1 MSRHPAAASG
11 RPPLSPPRTQ
21 PDPANPP
28 DIGGIKPSVTFRVR
42 RIADENWQITV
53 SCPSLETEYT
63 ISFSSRIEA
72 AQWLASESST
82 WTLGMTGQT
91 AGSLIIEE
99 DGAPALERNSV
110 PGRAPR
116 TESAA

>member
-11 RPPLSPPRTQ
+11 RPPLSPPSTQ
-21 PDPANPP
+21 RDLDNPP

-42 RIADENWQITV
+42 RIADENWQIAV
-53 SCPSLETEYT
+53 SCPSLKTEYT
-63 ISFSSRIEA
+63 ISFASRIEA

-82 WTLGMTGQT
+82 WTMGMTGQT
-91 AGSLIIEE
+91 AGSLVIEE
-99 DGAPALERNSV
+99 DGAPALARNAV
-110 PGRAPR
+110 RGPAPR